1 MLATS
6 IFALLALV
14 SPISSLSLP
23 IINKNQQP
31 LPDNDHNYLKSH
43 FRGVEFKDLAAITTV
58 FIEAFSP
65 SAVWHYV
72 MPGLQDHKDEAWA
85 CLHAELKDAW
95 RTRNTNRTIG
105 KVITVPSRSN
115 GHSESEQEAEAE
127 EEDLVVSFSFWSIRT
142 RKYGGDGE
150 IEEPQ
155 EATNPLTSFSS
166 LAAALQSRCGG
177 MAPGTNLTRA
187 MDFQRQNDAY
197 EYKYFDKAYP
207 HQLYLKLL
215 ATHPDWDGNG
225 FGARHVEWGQQLSLE
240 LEPRMPVTLFASP
253 AGYPLYDS
261 LGFESVKNATI
272 AMLDGLG
279 DLWFEVMRW
288 EEVKEE

>member
-1 MLATS
+1 MLACFVS
-6 IFALLALV
+6 HLLLLFI
-14 SPISSLSLP
+14 PIASLSLP
-23 IINKNQQP
+23 HTDNQQQLP
-31 LPDNDHNYLKSH
+31 LKGYDHDHLRSR
-43 FRGVEFKDLAAITTV
+43 FRDVEFKDLAAITTV

-65 SAVWHYV
+65 SAAWHYV
-72 MPGLQDHKDEAWA
+72 MPDLQYHKDEAWA
-85 CLHAELKDAW
+85 CLHTELKDAW
-95 RTRNTNRTIG
+95 RTRNTNLTIG

-142 RKYGGDGE
+142 RKYGGEVED
-150 IEEPQ
+150 PQ
-155 EATNPLTSFSS
+155 EAMNPFTSFSS

-177 MAPGTNLTRA
+177 MPPGTNLTRA

-240 LEPRMPVTLFASP
+240 LGPSMPVTLFASP

-279 DLWFEVMRW
+279 DLWFEVMSW
-288 EEVKEE
+288 EEVEDE